1 MLRDDIRQRAC
12 DAGRYDIKEDNGCPP
27 EPILIHWSY
36 SISTSTQS
44 GLSLAHAVVVDC
56 GSDNE
61 TTPPPLVAVRAAPG
75 NVFSAPRWDPNR
87 RELWLDGL
95 LVKRFRQPSP
105 NQEKILSV
113 FQEEGW
119 PSSIDDPLP
128 QDFGQNPKRRL
139 NQTISNLNRC
149 HQTSLIRFEG
159 DGTGESV
166 MWNRILRID
175 RSQRQ
180 LLQRLR

>member
-1 MLRDDIRQRAC
+1 M
-12 DAGRYDIKEDNGCPP
+12 
-27 EPILIHWSY
+27 IHWSY

-128 QDFGQNPKRRL
+128 LDFGQNPKRRL
-139 NQTISNLNRC
+139 NQTIR
-149 HQTSLIRFEG
+149 E
-159 DGTGESV
+159 V
-166 MWNRILRID
+166 K
-175 RSQRQ
+175 
-180 LLQRLR
+180 LL